1 MSSQERNLPD
11 SSSTEPFNPSQRLSV
26 DTGSEIKIFGIRS
39 VAGRTSGNASATG
52 SIRDNQDEKP
62 PVILIS
68 SDTESDED
76 NPLVK
81 PKINICRESCDILIK
96 WEYQETVEHFDVQ
109 IYCDNVKHGDLLQTQ
124 EPYFKIESPNPT
136 KYYHVEVLARN
147 NSRGVSFTIISEKLR
162 ICKEIDKNV
171 LLDESRPL
179 REGYPVYEG
188 YLGGASLKL
197 EKVAIKIIHG
207 GNEKTLHREIN
218 NNIKLVC
225 HPNTVLYRKSGKI
238 DGIGGQSVYIVVELC
253 DTETLW
259 ELVSNKSLG
268 MDRKDVLKQIMQGL
282 CHIHSKKIAHRD
294 LKPQNILLSQDKKII
309 KIADFGLSKEII
321 PNKSKFSKSVREIGT
336 DGWGSPEHYK
346 GNTMSYKSDI
356 YSAGLVFYFILSD
369 GKHVFGDKE
378 YLWKPRIIDNADP
391 DLSRITGLDA
401 EITKDLIKKMISFNA
416 GSRLTGDK
424 VTLHPYFWTSNKK
437 LDFLNEVK
445 KYLYPFVLNKKSD
458 GIGEHIIERIR
469 KDSKLFINFNTGN
482 GKLGWLSTIRQNRS
496 YMTPEALFELGYI
509 AKGGFRGIRYDHS
522 CPIHLIRFIRNI
534 DEHFQENMNLATM
547 LKSREAVWELFHDLF
562 PELFCVVY
570 NSLSDGMNS
579 AARAVPLVQ
588 FPTELQKY
596 FLMELC
602 T

>member
-1 MSSQERNLPD
+1 MLNHIQ
-11 SSSTEPFNPSQRLSV
+11 
-26 DTGSEIKIFGIRS
+26 
-39 VAGRTSGNASATG
+39 
-52 SIRDNQDEKP
+52 
-62 PVILIS
+62 IS
-68 SDTESDED
+68 HV
-76 NPLVK
+76 LYLQ
-81 PKINICRESCDILIK
+81 PKINICRESCDIVIK
-96 WEYQETVEHFDVQ
+96 WECQGFVEHFNVQ
-109 IYCDNVKHGDLLQTQ
+109 KFCDDEMLGDQLRTE
-124 EPYFKIESPNPT
+124 EPYLRIESPDPT
-136 KYYHVEVLARN
+136 KYYHVEVHAW
-147 NSRGVSFTIISEKLR
+147 NSSEGFTFTIASEKLR
-162 ICKEIDKNV
+162 ICEEIDKDV

-179 REGYPVYEG
+179 RKGYMVYEG
-188 YLGGASLKL
+188 YLGGASQKL
-197 EKVAIKIIHG
+197 EKVAIKLLMG
-207 GNEKTLHREIN
+207 GNEEKLHKEIDN
-218 NNIKLVC
+218 NQKLLS
-225 HPNTVLYRKSGKI
+225 HRNTVLYRKSGKVV
-238 DGIGGQSVYIVVELC
+238 GIGHSVYIVVELC
-253 DTETLW
+253 DTDTLY
-259 ELVSNKSLG
+259 ELVLNKTLE
-268 MDRKDVLKQIMQGL
+268 MDRKDVLKQITQGL
-282 CHIHSKKIAHRD
+282 CHIHGNEIAHRD
-294 LKPQNILLSQDKKII
+294 LKPQNILLSQDKKNM

-321 PNKSKFSKSVREIGT
+321 PNKSKFSKSGREIGT

-391 DLSRITGLDA
+391 LLSGIMGLDA
-401 EITKDLIKKMISFNA
+401 ELAKDLIKKMISFKA
-416 GSRLTGDK
+416 DSRLTGNE
-424 VTLHPYFWTSNKK
+424 VLLHPYFWTSNKK

-445 KYLYPFVLNKKSD
+445 KYLYPFILNKKSD
-458 GIGEHIIERIR
+458 AIGEHIIERIR

-547 LKSREAVWELFHDLF
+547 LKSREAVWELFYDLF

-596 FLMELC
+596 FLIELC